1 MNETEYNRFVREQKL
16 ILHKHINTKLDEL
29 AAYVGLTSIGR
40 RLLKIKPIVFDAE
53 KFNKSMQSTII
64 SMNELRA
71 KLALPPI
78 KE

>member
-53 KFNKSMQSTII
+53 KFNKSMQRTII